1 MHPGRDGAERAVEQ
15 YGESLKRAAI
25 LADFERRLRD
35 ALADDDE
42 LIVERLA
49 ERYLARYPW
58 LAGDVYRKVYLRG
71 RRRALEAR
79 IRTYD
84 RLLAGHNPRT
94 VRYLSEGWRRQKE
107 EATIELR
114 ELEAAGAIDP
124 PPWPQ
129 ILAQLKAHL
138 QETTGHAGAPQRE

>member
-1 MHPGRDGAERAVEQ
+1 MEQ

-35 ALADDDE
+35 ALTTDDRVG
-42 LIVERLA
+42 VEGLSR
-49 ERYLARYPW
+49 RYLERYPW
-58 LAGDVYRKVYLRG
+58 LEAEVYRKVYLRG

-84 RLLAGHNPRT
+84 RLLAGHNPHT
-94 VRYLSEGWRRQKE
+94 VRNLFETWRRQRD
-107 EATIELR
+107 EAAAELR
-114 ELEAAGAIDP
+114 DLEAAAALDP

-129 ILAQLKAHL
+129 VLAQLQAHL
-138 QETTGHAGAPQRE
+138 RDTGGGVGA

>member
-1 MHPGRDGAERAVEQ
+1 VEQ
-15 YGESLKRAAI
+15 YGQSLKRAAI

-35 ALADDDE
+35 ALADGDD
-42 LIVERLA
+42 LVVEALA
-49 ERYLARYPW
+49 TRYLGRHPW
-58 LAGDVYRKVYLRG
+58 LAGEVYRKVYLRG

-94 VRYLSEGWRRQKE
+94 VRYLSEGWRRQRDDAMAE
-107 EATIELR
+107 MR
-114 ELEAAGAIDP
+114 DLEAAAALDP

-129 ILAQLKAHL
+129 ILAQLRAHARDG
-138 QETTGHAGAPQRE
+138 EHRADE

>member
-1 MHPGRDGAERAVEQ
+1 MEQ
-15 YGESLKRAAI
+15 YGQSLKRAAI

-35 ALADDDE
+35 ALADGDD
-42 LIVERLA
+42 LVVEALA
-49 ERYLARYPW
+49 TRYLGRHPW
-58 LAGDVYRKVYLRG
+58 LVGEVYRKVYLRG

-94 VRYLSEGWRRQKE
+94 VRYLSEGWRRQRDDAMAE
-107 EATIELR
+107 MR
-114 ELEAAGAIDP
+114 DLEAAAALDP

-129 ILAQLKAHL
+129 ILAQLRAHPRDG
-138 QETTGHAGAPQRE
+138 EHRPDE